1 MNDTNLKERIL
12 EIMGCSKYYDVQ
24 YTISEGKVI
33 NIVEERGLSGLK
45 YSKVCGEMIEYIKKY
60 AYSYI
65 PNNCITEKYYFNN
78 GKDVKDLHVWIY
90 DILVPN
96 DITKKI
102 SFIEKL
108 NFHVILKRVIVENI
122 EAKIYEYLRNA
133 GSGSNTSN
141 KYDTINKDNQL
152 KNGEIEIVCYM
163 INDEFIDSTFK
174 VSFFHEINHAYE
186 NYKRLLNYQKNSDL
200 KEKNLYYKLNN
211 INYIGKTK
219 LFNSSN
225 EYDLA
230 MGEILYRLWT
240 DSERNALATHI
251 YGDLDS
257 MKSKKENFSKDLKK
271 SSAYEIY
278 FNLKNNCI
286 PLINSLNNSELWQ
299 KYMQI
304 LGFKYNYMNKDIDAF
319 KKSFIKRSNIL
330 LNSLFHNIGKVAS
343 LYYDQSE
350 GIDLTNKAITI

>member
-1 MNDTNLKERIL
+1 MNDNKLKERIL
-12 EIMGCSKYYDVQ
+12 EIIGCGKYYDIP

-78 GKDVKDLHVWIY
+78 GKDVKDLHVW
-90 DILVPN
+90 
-96 DITKKI
+96 
-102 SFIEKL
+102 
-108 NFHVILKRVIVENI
+108 
-122 EAKIYEYLRNA
+122 IYEYLRNA

-286 PLINSLNNSELWQ
+286 PLINSLNDNELWQ